1 MPNEELLREL
11 LGVFGDEAEERLD
24 AADALLLEIERSDEA
39 RPEAFAKLLREMHTL
54 KGSAAAVSLDDVSTV
69 SHDLETFFTRI
80 RDGEIP
86 CEPASLDVGY
96 NALREMRTMIRAA
109 ITGGESGV
117 DVADLR
123 ERLASTTPEG
133 PATADAPASGA
144 PSPPVAAAGPAPDP
158 SRAGS
163 PPRSQTVRRRKRRP
177 QRPTTTPQRPP
188 RTQARARPCAWR
200 PPSWTASWRRWVSC

>member
-11 LGVFGDEAEERLD
+11 LGVFGDEAEERLET
-24 AADALLLEIERSDEA
+24 ADALLLEIERSDEA

-96 NALREMRTMIRAA
+96 HALREMRTMIRTAV
-109 ITGGESGV
+109 TGGESGV
-117 DVADLR
+117 DVAGLR
-123 ERLASTTPEG
+123 ERLAATAVEEG
-133 PATADAPASGA
+133 PATPDAPS
-144 PSPPVAAAGPAPDP
+144 SPAAAPEPVPLAPHP
-158 SRAGS
+158 SRAGI
-163 PPRSQTVRRRKRRP
+163 RRARRRVRRRKRRRP
-177 QRPTTTPQRPP
+177 RPTTRPRLPP
-188 RTQARARPCAWR
+188 RTPAHARPSAWR
-200 PPSWTASWRRWVSC
+200 RPS